1 MGTAFLSTCINNE
14 FTAARPASTSLF
26 NDPGVSTPG
35 DPSLSDLSEVGY
47 KCFMWHLKADGSMPM
62 FNGAYG
68 QRVSTR
74 VACFVDL
81 RAVLLDRD
89 CWLWVSE
96 GV

>member
-1 MGTAFLSTCINNE
+1 MM
-14 FTAARPASTSLF
+14 AACLRQVSL
-26 NDPGVSTPG
+26 GVSTPG

-74 VACFVDL
+74 VSCFVDL
-81 RAVLLDRD
+81 RGVLVDRD
-89 CWLWVSE
+89 C
-96 GV
+96 

>member
-1 MGTAFLSTCINNE
+1 MI
-14 FTAARPASTSLF
+14 AACRHQVSL
-26 NDPGVSTPG
+26 GVSTPG

-74 VACFVDL
+74 QESVSCFVDL
-81 RAVLLDRD
+81 RGS
-89 CWLWVSE
+89 CWIVTAGRGSE
-96 GV
+96 GLTS